1 MKAELSTVTALKELV
16 GDSLFANCYKLCP
29 DQREVFQTAARLL
42 EISEAQ
48 MMIKV
53 ADRLR
58 LPVLTRLTDDFQFVE
73 AEGMTL
79 KEHLERAFVLFRS
92 KTGFYGCACLNPAW
106 LTPYTSRFTQF
117 PTLLAPWSVVK
128 SWIQKHEQAVSKKN
142 ILSMTLSV
150 KCHSCLS
157 AEKVLDAIIE
167 AVSSLGVSASALLFM
182 PDSIRYEVIGSDL
195 CTHRGEIGTKAAERV
210 EEILAISYLKHPHQ
224 VEREI
229 GGTKVSI
236 TVSPNPIGRKF
247 YIQWASE
254 IMGATAAN

>member
-16 GDSLFANCYKLCP
+16 GGSLFANCYKLCI
-29 DQREVFQTAARLL
+29 DQREVFQTVARLI

-117 PTLLAPWSVVK
+117 PTLLAPWGIVK
-128 SWIQKHEQAVSKKN
+128 SWIQVQEQTVSKQN

-150 KCHSCLS
+150 KCHSSLS
-157 AEKVLDAIIE
+157 AEKALDAIIE
-167 AVSSLGVSASALLFM
+167 AVSSFGVSAAALQFM

-195 CTHRGEIGTKAAERV
+195 CTHRGEIRTQTAERV
-210 EEILAISYLKHPHQ
+210 EEILALSFLKYPHH

-229 GGTKVSI
+229 GGVKISI
-236 TVSPNPIGRKF
+236 TVSPNPTRRKF
-247 YIQWASE
+247 YIQWKLQTSVL
-254 IMGATAAN
+254 AAI